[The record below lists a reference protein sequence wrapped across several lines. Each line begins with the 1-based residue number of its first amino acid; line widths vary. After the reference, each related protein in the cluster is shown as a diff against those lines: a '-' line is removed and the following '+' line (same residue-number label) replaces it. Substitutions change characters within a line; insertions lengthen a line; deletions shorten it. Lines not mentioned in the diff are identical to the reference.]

1 MGVLSFRTHADYSEL
16 VRLREEVKKL
26 KADIRATTDQTE
38 IERLNGI
45 LKTTEEEFERVAIQA
60 RETGSAIEQ
69 GYKNAMEQSSK
80 AIEDLT
86 EDLTEQKKHL
96 DDLRN
101 SLMNYQHQY
110 DLNARNGMSQDDPE
124 QEELLNKIKGAKEEI
139 SDVEVEVANT
149 THALNRHRAELAEVS
164 DEYNRLA
171 ETGEETS
178 GIFDKIKGTL
188 SSGLGLLGIGT
199 SVVALGNQVIQTR
212 KEFQAMET
220 SIQTLLGS
228 KEKTD
233 ELLGKV
239 KQYAAVS
246 PLELS
251 SISSATQ
258 MMLGFNLEA
267 EEVPKYISAIGDVS
281 MGEAGKFNSLTLAF
295 SQMSATGKL
304 MGQDLNQMINAGFN
318 PLSEISRTTGKSVAD
333 LKEQMSK
340 GAISAKMVQD
350 AFISATSAGGK
361 FHNMSQESAKTIGGQ
376 MSMLQDSIDAVF
388 NSWGEASEGII
399 VDAISL
405 ATKLIENYKTIGAV
419 IATLVSTYGAYR
431 GALLAN
437 IALQKLEGK
446 TAKEAIK
453 MLQAKIATTKVAT
466 TVTKLFNNTLKA
478 NPLVLFATTLV
489 GVTTAIAG
497 YIAVTDH
504 AKDAEERFTDKQK
517 ESAEA
522 QDDRIEKAK
531 ELIEAIRKEKEVTE
545 EVIKSHE
552 QLMAIAPELNDYTAS
567 RIQDLTDLTEV
578 YSKLNEAKKEN
589 LKVEDEELRK
599 HVANAK
605 SYMAK
610 KNDKSNY
617 SYMYGAQV
625 FTGKYSKE
633 EMASMRYLREKGYIK
648 GVSGNDEQLAQ
659 LEKELNE
666 KELETNKNEQ
676 RASLM
681 NLDPKKRLEGLKALI
696 EAVNNGTAENN
707 YLTLEELE
715 KLISKTEEEAKAQIS
730 AIEKLKKEREE
741 LAKAQKEYKDLVKNG
756 TATETQ
762 LKSSKENVE
771 THEKRVEELEKI
783 LGIDKKEQEAKRKE
797 AEQKKKEQKKRD
809 DEAEKMIKDANRGL
823 LELQED
829 SHNKRVQQIENNY
842 NDEIERIRKKEEEW
856 EKEQKGIL
864 TVRQQIALE
873 AEKATA
879 FEKRQKSLADEV
891 TAWIGDVTDPIQ
903 KYQMLYNDM
912 LTKKQEFTEAFAKGE
927 ITEEQRNIGLS
938 SAEATFEEESTP
950 LEEEIA
956 SKEQGFTAFVQE
968 LERITLEELENMLR
982 QAELQLITMENT
994 NDKDGKKVALTK
1006 ARIEKL
1012 REQINSRNG
1021 EAPNKRSIKEW
1032 MKLEEAIRNV
1042 SGSFKDL
1049 GEQIGGTEGEI
1060 LSSAGTVLNGTL
1072 SMINSIQQLSEVS
1085 SKSVEG
1091 VSQKTSKAIQAV
1103 EKASVILN
1111 IIGMAL
1117 QLLEQ
1122 LSGFIKSDDEKWEE
1136 QNNKT
1141 QEVNRMAQAV
1151 RDYEM
1156 AVLKAR
1162 QAEKGWFSQ
1171 SGISSLSNDYEKG
1184 QKALE
1189 NYYGKANEMQEA
1201 YKNKEGGGKL
1211 VQWGKKLTGFVA
1223 DTTRK
1228 LVHVTT
1234 GGMLDKVAEVT
1245 DPTILSDKAYRKA
1258 NGVEDYVQQQK
1269 KAIDNLRIETK
1280 SWKKGFLGI
1289 GARSQKTESVQE
1301 WMEKNMDGM
1310 KLFDEDNMIDI
1321 EAATLL
1327 LEQQGDKL
1335 VGNTK
1340 ETIEQLI
1347 EYKKQYDEWVESL
1360 RAHVSDMYSPL
1371 VDSMTDA
1378 IMTWLETG
1386 EDALKTFK
1394 DSAGET
1400 FRAIVSD
1407 MIKTMILS
1415 NVVGTFQDD
1424 IAKLYEGYM
1433 KTDKGATATQ
1443 QLVDD
1448 VNKQTQS
1455 LMGRFQEQIPALQA
1469 MTDNINKTLL
1479 EGGID
1484 ILGSQQEADQEA
1496 TYGGYETMSEETGT
1510 ELSGRFSA
1518 MYIVQSE
1525 HLALA
1530 KTEWELTRSYQE
1542 RMFAIAEGGNYIMG
1556 QSMMAL
1562 QAIRENTN
1570 LQPKALKMLME
1581 KLEQWDEPIK
1591 NLQ

>member
-60 RETGSAIEQ
+60 RETGGAIEQ

-124 QEELLNKIKGAKEEI
+124 QEELLNKIKGAKNEI

-149 THALNRHRAELAEVS
+149 THALNRHKAELAEVS

-171 ETGEETS
+171 DTGKETS

-212 KEFQAMET
+212 KQFQAMET

-267 EEVPKYISAIGDVS
+267 EEVPKFISAIGDVS

-318 PLSEISRTTGKSVAD
+318 PLTEISRTTGKSVAD

-361 FHNMSQESAKTIGGQ
+361 FHNMSQEASKTIGGQ

-388 NSWGEASEGII
+388 NSWGEASEGVI

-419 IATLVSTYGAYR
+419 IATVVSTYGAYR

-466 TVTKLFNNTLKA
+466 TVTKLFNNALKA

-497 YIAVTDH
+497 YVAVTDH
-504 AKDAEERFTDKQK
+504 ATDAEERFADKQK

-531 ELIEAIRKEKEVTE
+531 ELIEAIRKEKEVTA
-545 EVIKSHE
+545 EVAESYV
-552 QLMAIAPELNDYTAS
+552 QLLKIAPELNDYTAS

-599 HVANAK
+599 HIANAK

-610 KNDKSNY
+610 KNDKANY

-633 EMASMRYLREKGYIK
+633 EMASMKYLREKGYIK

-666 KELETNKNEQ
+666 KEQETNKNEQ
-676 RASLM
+676 LARLM
-681 NLDPKKRLEGLKALI
+681 NLAPKERLEELKTLL
-696 EAVNNGTAENN
+696 EAVKNGTAENN
-707 YLTLEELE
+707 YLKQDDLE
-715 KLISKTEEEAKAQIS
+715 KLISKTEVEAKEQIS

-741 LAKAQKEYKDLVKNG
+741 LAKAQKEYKELLKSG

-762 LKSSKENVE
+762 LKTSKENVE
-771 THEKRVEELEKI
+771 THEKGVEELEKI
-783 LGIDKKEQEAKRKE
+783 LGIDKKEEEAKKKE
-797 AEQKKKEQKKRD
+797 AEKIKKEQEKRD
-809 DEAEKMIKDANRGL
+809 EEAEKMIRDANRSL

-829 SHNKRVQQIENNY
+829 NHDKRVQQIENNY
-842 NDEIERIRKKEEEW
+842 NDEIERINKKEEEW
-856 EKEQKGIL
+856 KKEQKGIL

-879 FEKRQKSLADEV
+879 FKARQKSLADEI
-891 TAWIGDVTDPIQ
+891 TTWLGDVADPIQ
-903 KYQMLYNDM
+903 KYQKLYDDM
-912 LTKKQEFTEAFAKGE
+912 LKKKQEFSEAFARGE
-927 ITEEQRNIGLS
+927 ITAAQRNRGFS

-982 QAELQLITMENT
+982 QAQSQLIAMET
-994 NDKDGKKVALTK
+994 SNDKDGKKLALTK
-1006 ARIEKL
+1006 ASIDKL
-1012 REQINSRNG
+1012 REQINNRKG

-1032 MKLEEAIRNV
+1032 MRLEEAIRNV
-1042 SGSFKDL
+1042 SSSFTDL

-1060 LSSAGTVLNGTL
+1060 LNSAGTVLNGTL
-1072 SMINSIQQLSEVS
+1072 SMINSIQQLSEIS

-1091 VSQKTSKAIQAV
+1091 TSKTAQKAIRAV

-1136 QNNKT
+1136 QNTKT
-1141 QEVNRMAQAV
+1141 QEVNRMTQAV

-1189 NYYGKANEMQEA
+1189 NYFSKANEMQES

-1234 GGMLDKVAEVT
+1234 GGLLDKVAEVT

-1258 NGVEDYVQQQK
+1258 NGVEDYEQQQK
-1269 KAIDNLRIETK
+1269 KALDNLRIETK
-1280 SWKKGFLGI
+1280 AWKKGFLGI

-1386 EDALKTFK
+1386 EDALETFK

-1424 IAKLYEGYM
+1424 IAKLYENYM

-1455 LMGRFQEQIPALQA
+1455 LMGRFHEQIPALQA

-1484 ILGSQQEADQEA
+1484 IIGSQQEADQEA

-1525 HLALA
+1525 HLAHS
-1530 KTEWELTRSYQE
+1530 KTAWELTRSYQE